1 MTYDNDTSCNDIYS
15 LTALGSYNSSTR
27 AITVTASLGRNSLTN
42 WTMFVNAQSGV
53 TGGSIS
59 QSGGVSS
66 SSMNRVFTGFI
77 GDVGAITFTL
87 HVTADVTNP
96 GCGVGGDLGRIEG
109 NLVFSLPP
117 TVNISASPTSILYN
131 SASTLTWSST
141 NTTSCTASNGWSGSK
156 ITSGTQSTGPL
167 TASRTYVL
175 TCTGPG
181 GSANDNAI
189 VSVSVPF
196 PDLTA
201 STPSQTAATINVA
214 QNYTSTITNN
224 GTATT
229 DAGFANIFQTSP
241 VSDGTSGVVD
251 YLVTPNTSTIDVGAS
266 AGISKSITF
275 TSVGTMYIRACADK
289 SSVAD
294 VNGVISES
302 NEGNNCS
309 MSTPWTAVTIT
320 APVMFGTLTPASS
333 SCVVASGASSCNI
346 NFTWSTTNP
355 VATSAVTSSTTNTGV
370 TAPNTSVAN
379 GNSGGPTA
387 FAVPYINGGSHADR
401 AFFLYNNGVLLDNKT
416 VSADCVSGTSWD
428 GSKCA
433 INTVPTVTSPTAT
446 SITTT
451 SAILGANVVSLGIPA
466 SISARGTCYGTS
478 PNPMTNCLA
487 QGGTTTGVYSHSR
500 TSLTPNT
507 TYYYRGYAINA
518 TGTGYSADGT
528 FTATNTND
536 SCGTYSGATP
546 RLTEPTTNP
555 SACNPGI
562 YANSPADITINGSQA
577 WRWSCGTVTSCTAP
591 KYGCTT
597 ATDTNY
603 DPTGPNNTYG
613 CANTCANGQ
622 TNYPT
627 CTTGGFTVGQCSA
640 DHYNCVA
647 GTSINSSNNPSRWT
661 WTCLGSDNITNTDDV
676 SCAEPHPPGYEEPQ

>member
-1 MTYDNDTSCNDIYS
+1 MKKFSFFKIIFTLVFFSLSFLPFVASASVTDNISGFAWSSNIGWISFNCTNNGSCGTSNY
-15 LTALGSYNSSTR
+15 G
-27 AITVTASLGRNSLTN
+27 
-42 WTMFVNAQSGV
+42 VNKDVSGNLV
-53 TGGSIS
+53 GYAWSPNIGWIRFGGLSGFPTGGSA
-59 QSGGVSS
+59 QQNAQVVGT
-66 SSMNRVFTGFI
+66 NLI
-77 GDVGAITFTL
+77 GWAQAL
-87 HVTADVTNP
+87 SAD
-96 GCGVGGDLGRIEG
+96 G
-109 NLVFSLPP
+109 
-117 TVNISASPTSILYN
+117 
-131 SASTLTWSST
+131 
-141 NTTSCTASNGWSGSK
+141 NGWTGWISLSG
-156 ITSGTQSTGPL
+156 
-167 TASRTYVL
+167 
-175 TCTGPG
+175 TGPG
-181 GSANDNAI
+181 
-189 VSVSVPF
+189 
-196 PDLTA
+196 
-201 STPSQTAATINVA
+201 
-214 QNYTSTITNN
+214 Y
-224 GTATT
+224 
-229 DAGFANIFQTSP
+229 
-241 VSDGTSGVVD
+241 GV
-251 YLVTPNTSTIDVGAS
+251 
-266 AGISKSITF
+266 
-275 TSVGTMYIRACADK
+275 
-289 SSVAD
+289 
-294 VNGVISES
+294 
-302 NEGNNCS
+302 
-309 MSTPWTAVTIT
+309 
-320 APVMFGTLTPASS
+320 TL
-333 SCVVASGASSCNI
+333 
-346 NFTWSTTNP
+346 
-355 VATSAVTSSTTNTGV
+355 TNTGS
-370 TAPNTSVAN
+370 TLASQ
-379 GNSGGPTA
+379 
-387 FAVPYINGGSHADR
+387 
-401 AFFLYNNGVLLDNKT
+401 YNCMT
-416 VSADCVSGTSWD
+416 DCVWGSDVLGWIDFSGVIE
-428 GSKCA
+428 GPA
-433 INTVPTVTSPTAT
+433 VNTVPTVTSPTAT